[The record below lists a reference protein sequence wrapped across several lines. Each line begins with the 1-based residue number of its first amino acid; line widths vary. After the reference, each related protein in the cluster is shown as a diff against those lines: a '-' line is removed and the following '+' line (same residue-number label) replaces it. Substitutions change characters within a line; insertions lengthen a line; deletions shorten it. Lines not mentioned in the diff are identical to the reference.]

1 MNICAVMKHK
11 YLYHRNE
18 SILPFSLG
26 SYSHQPQLQK
36 YITLCGIKLECRP
49 CRCRV
54 CPGIS
59 THHSVQVIM
68 PGFYMDGP
76 QACPVRKHEAAAV
89 MDSRDLLRQLIF

>member
-36 YITLCGIKLECRP
+36 YITLKLECTP

-54 CPGIS
+54 YPGIS
-59 THHSVQVIM
+59 THHFVQVIV

-76 QACPVRKHEAAAV
+76 QPYPVRKHEAPAV
-89 MDSRDLLRQLIF
+89 MDSRDLLRQPIF